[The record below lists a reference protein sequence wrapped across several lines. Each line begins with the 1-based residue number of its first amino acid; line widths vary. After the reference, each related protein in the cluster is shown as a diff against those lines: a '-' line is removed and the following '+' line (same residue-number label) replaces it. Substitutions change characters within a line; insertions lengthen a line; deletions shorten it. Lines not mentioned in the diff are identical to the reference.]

1 MMRMLMV
8 TMIFTEFLIKAEIK
22 SLRTDNKSR
31 SDLEKPFPM
40 KTPWQEH
47 LFVHQSRWK
56 RTLIA
61 MLTIICMMMM
71 ITTSVTILTLFKKW
85 KARVRPTARLGE
97 TAAASKPGQLL
108 GKRGL
113 CKSLPG
119 ARLPCLTCHNWTA
132 ETCHT
137 WAVTCHI
144 PVSYNLPRSYL
155 GYDLWSTCVNTVKYF
170 LGSLVCQLL
179 GMPGT
184 PQSVECHRWPV
195 KHVVNLCLVYLGL
208 VNLSL
213 TGVVLTCQVPV
224 SHISHYGPMPCTRVK
239 PGSDL

>member
-1 MMRMLMV
+1 MV

-22 SLRTDNKSR
+22 SLRTGNKSR

-56 RTLIA
+56 RTWIA

-155 GYDLWSTCVNTVKYF
+155 GYDLLSTCVKYF

-195 KHVVNLCLVYLGL
+195 KLVVNLGLVYLCL

-213 TGVVLTCQVPV
+213 TSVVLTCHVPV
-224 SHISHYGPMPCTRVK
+224 SQITTLWTHAMYSCQTWKWSVISV
-239 PGSDL
+239 